1 MAKDYY
7 NIKLKEPKN
16 YEDFENFKDE
26 TGHFELLTDLNVPEM
41 MKNIKNGKN
50 NEIENN
56 DELIENKI
64 KVDNNEND
72 EIEIKIDNE
81 NENEIDKS
89 EKNENENK
97 IDNNEKNE
105 NKIEKN

>member
-7 NIKLKEPKN
+7 NIKLKEPKT

-50 NEIENN
+50 NEIENK

-64 KVDNNEND
+64 DNNEND
-72 EIEIKIDNE
+72 EKEIKIDNE
-81 NENEIDKS
+81 NENE
-89 EKNENENK
+89 